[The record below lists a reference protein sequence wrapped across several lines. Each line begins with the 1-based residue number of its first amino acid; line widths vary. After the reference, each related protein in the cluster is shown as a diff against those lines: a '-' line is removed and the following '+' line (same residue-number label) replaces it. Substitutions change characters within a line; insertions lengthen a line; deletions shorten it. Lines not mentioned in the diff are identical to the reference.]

1 MLQRAAEAG
10 DARASLL
17 LGATYNP
24 IELEH
29 FGVRGAFTS
38 VAEQR
43 GPGARRRNSSA
54 PSKRSSDLSCWQN
67 ATTDRWADCPF
78 PNETRRVK
86 R

>member
-1 MLQRAAEAG
+1 MLQRAPEAG

-38 VAEQR
+38 VAEQYEKAKQFGSVEALQR
-43 GPGARRRNSSA
+43 LELLA
-54 PSKRSSDLSCWQN
+54 KRDH
-67 ATTDRWADCPF
+67 
-78 PNETRRVK
+78 
-86 R
+86 

>member
-38 VAEQR
+38 VATARTWYEKAKQFGSVEALQR
-43 GPGARRRNSSA
+43 VELLA
-54 PSKRSSDLSCWQN
+54 KRDH
-67 ATTDRWADCPF
+67 
-78 PNETRRVK
+78 
-86 R
+86 

>member
-1 MLQRAAEAG
+1 MLQRAPEAG

-38 VAEQR
+38 VATARTWYEKAKQFGSVEALQR
-43 GPGARRRNSSA
+43 LELLA
-54 PSKRSSDLSCWQN
+54 KRDH
-67 ATTDRWADCPF
+67 
-78 PNETRRVK
+78 
-86 R
+86 

>member
-38 VAEQR
+38 VAT
-43 GPGARRRNSSA
+43 AR
-54 PSKRSSDLSCWQN
+54 
-67 ATTDRWADCPF
+67 T
-78 PNETRRVK
+78 
-86 R
+86 